1 MLNSL
6 VPPLLLSFLL
16 LIFFLFSCLRSE
28 LIALIAPTCCWL
40 NLTCRGARALMHTL
54 LCREDI
60 LNLSLLHTN
69 PAETELHSIWQFR
82 EKNIRIY
89 SEREKLAKQKIWFHK
104 ECFFKKHYNFHPLMA
119 SFFQCEL
126 SDTNPALHPADQIK
140 SFGEGVLGV
149 GFSCF
154 ETFKKLWVLT

>member
-89 SEREKLAKQKIWFHK
+89 SEREKLAKQKIWFQK
-104 ECFFKKHYNFHPLMA
+104 NVSLKSTITSILSWPLFFNVSFQTPTQLCILLIRLSPLGRGCWV
-119 SFFQCEL
+119 QL
-126 SDTNPALHPADQIK
+126 
-140 SFGEGVLGV
+140 
-149 GFSCF
+149 
-154 ETFKKLWVLT
+154 LWDF